1 MTPLDLEILK
11 TILVTLTAAISIGF
25 ALPASLKA
33 LKEFFHIKRAQRREE
48 SNFALALA
56 EKLNDPNIKRYGEEL
71 GYAALIGDSHLN
83 HDQRKFLLSFT
94 DAAQIVETYMQ
105 TRHLLS
111 VSSAKQ
117 SLVWKKP
124 RWEIKSYRLFLR
136 IGWFFIYV
144 MTSISAFS
152 PWLTWIVF
160 QSNTPMSGP
169 IIVALNG
176 TLVICLSI
184 AIYFLSIGVRIGVA
198 EKLLERVR
206 RSTSLTLMNNPGQN
220 LVQREGQSSEGQFR
234 GSESN

>member
-1 MTPLDLEILK
+1 MSEIL
-11 TILVTLTAAISIGF
+11 GQDQ
-25 ALPASLKA
+25 PASLKA
-33 LKEFFHIKRAQRREE
+33 LKEFFHIKRAQHREE

-56 EKLNDPNIKRYGEEL
+56 EKFNDPNVKRYGEEL

-124 RWEIKSYRLFLR
+124 RWEMKNYRLFLR
-136 IGWFFIYV
+136 ISWFFLYV
-144 MTSISAFS
+144 MTSIFAFL

-169 IIVALNG
+169 IIVALIG
-176 TLVICLSI
+176 ALVIFMPF
-184 AIYFLSIGVRIGVA
+184 AIYFLSIGVRIGAA
-198 EKLLERVR
+198 EKLLERIR
-206 RSTSLTLMNNPGQN
+206 RSTSLTLMNNLGQN
-220 LVQREGQSSEGQFR
+220 
-234 GSESN
+234 